1 MVNSQFVP
9 GTVAG
14 ATGTEVEKGRGLA
27 HKEFLV
33 WRVWLGVG
41 GDTWRGMLQ
50 YAVLSMDVAGLLAPI
65 ALMLH
70 GDPRRDIPLLLN
82 MNVSSVFIQDT
93 LFSQICTQKL
103 TSLTCFS
110 YWGISTFITAL
121 FCDFVILNH
130 GVAQMYKDTEFSQ
143 RAGLDLG
150 GH

>member
-50 YAVLSMDVAGLLAPI
+50 YAVLSMDVAGLLAP
-65 ALMLH
+65 
-70 GDPRRDIPLLLN
+70 
-82 MNVSSVFIQDT
+82 
-93 LFSQICTQKL
+93 
-103 TSLTCFS
+103 
-110 YWGISTFITAL
+110 
-121 FCDFVILNH
+121 
-130 GVAQMYKDTEFSQ
+130 
-143 RAGLDLG
+143 
-150 GH
+150 